1 MGDSAGRDPRDLRAG
16 AVILVMRPEVEI
28 LQAADSLAFAIKGMK
43 RAGDKEQMEYLLDLY
58 SVLEWAM
65 GKDGEIA
72 GVFADLLASIR
83 RAEGFR

>member
-1 MGDSAGRDPRDLRAG
+1 
-16 AVILVMRPEVEI
+16 MRPEVEI